1 MAIWEAIAAPIL
13 KIIDKVIPDPA
24 AKDAAKLELL
34 RLQQSGELA
43 TMQAEVTLAVAQTDI
58 NKAEAT
64 NPSTFVSGW
73 RPFVGWVCGSALAY
87 QFLMRPIV
95 GAILVACNVTISFP
109 SLDMGTLMTLLGGML
124 GFGAMRT
131 VEKLNGVAGK

>member
-1 MAIWEAIAAPIL
+1 MAIWDIVAGPLL

-24 AKDAAKLELL
+24 AKDAAKLALL
-34 RLQQSGELA
+34 QLQQSGEFKAMDLEA
-43 TMQAEVTLAVAQTDI
+43 AAEAAQTDI

-64 NPSTFVSGW
+64 NSSLFVSGW

-87 QFLMRPIV
+87 QFLLRPIV
-95 GAILVACNVTISFP
+95 GAFLKSVTFP